1 MNTHRR
7 GTTFSLY
14 GTLTFTDSGAVVTD
28 LTGYTGAARLLT
40 PGTYRTIATLTF
52 TWTNAATAQ
61 ASITATTT
69 AAWPL
74 GDALLDLRLTTP
86 GGDTVAADYAT
97 IRVIP

>member
-14 GTLTFTDSGAVVTD
+14 GTLAFTDSGAAVTD

-52 TWTNAATAQ
+52 TWTDATTAAAT
-61 ASITATTT
+61 ITALTT

-86 GGDTVAADYAT
+86 DGETVAADYAT
-97 IRVIP
+97 IRIIP

>member
-14 GTLTFTDSGAVVTD
+14 GTLSFTDSGTAVTN
-28 LTGYTGAARLLT
+28 LTGYTGTARLLT

-52 TWTNAATAQ
+52 AWTDATTAA
-61 ASITATTT
+61 ASITTLTT
-69 AAWPL
+69 AGWPL

-86 GGDTVAADYAT
+86 TGETVAADYAT
-97 IRVIP
+97 IRIIP